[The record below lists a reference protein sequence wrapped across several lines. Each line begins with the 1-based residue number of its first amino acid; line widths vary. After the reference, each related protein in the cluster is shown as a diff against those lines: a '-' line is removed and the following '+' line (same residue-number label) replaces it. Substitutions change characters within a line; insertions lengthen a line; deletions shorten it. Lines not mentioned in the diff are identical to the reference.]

1 MIRNPNLP
9 EPESSSESEHGDSPE
24 TAARASR
31 RRFLQGSGAIAGGLA
46 LSGFAEAGTAHAADS
61 TAATADT
68 ATATAATSHR
78 GLPRGFNGDISDLK
92 HVVILMQE
100 NRSLDHYFGAL
111 PGVRGF
117 NDKQAL
123 KFQDGTNVFQQRDAN
138 GKIVTPQVDDGAWG
152 NDHGA
157 WGDVNHRKWDLWVQ
171 HNGTSCMNYHSSAYM
186 GFYHSVAAQYTI
198 ADQNFCSEFGP
209 TDPNR
214 KYLWSGTANSET
226 GNTDESNYS
235 RPWVTVAEQLQQVG
249 IDWRLYSDNSGDGRQ
264 GYVSSWIGDYG
275 DNELK
280 YFKGFEPAGLSTN
293 DPKLRPGTGLI
304 WRGNATY
311 YAGSTTPDDDSDT
324 NLDAVLK
331 NLHDACQP
339 GAEHPLPAVSWIVA
353 PYGWSEH
360 PGADTMH
367 GERYVKKVLDILQ
380 GNPDIWNHTL
390 FILNYDENDGKFDHV
405 LPPWPEPGTPRE
417 YAGDYPL
424 GFGARVPM
432 LLVSPWTRGGH
443 VATEVFDHTSTIR
456 FLEVWAKSLGKP
468 FTCPNI
474 SDWRRS
480 IAGDLTSA
488 IDFTHPQPGPAAFP
502 NPLAEQP
509 VSITADH
516 MTPRAL
522 SFHPHATI
530 TEDRKAGT
538 VTATMTLSGGP
549 TNKAL
554 SFQVFPDK
562 YQPFSSTPFTVTEKK
577 ERTYTWN
584 TKTTDGKYAFSIYS
598 NDGFVRAFA
607 GQLPPAGHHNGA
619 LPRVTVDLHKGHGTR
634 HQAQAELTLHN
645 DGTKPLTYTLTAN
658 DYAGG
663 TRHVSVAPGRTK
675 TVTWPTQQGYYDV
688 VLTVD
693 SDNTWTQRYAGRVA
707 THERHSH

>member
-1 MIRNPNLP
+1 MTHIPNTSP
-9 EPESSSESEHGDSPE
+9 TPESPLDDSSEP
-24 TAARASR
+24 TAGASR
-31 RRFLQGSGAIAGGLA
+31 RRFLQGSGVVAGTLALGGLT
-46 LSGFAEAGTAHAADS
+46 SEGTAEAADANGGS
-61 TAATADT
+61 ITAD
-68 ATATAATSHR
+68 ATEAAAAAAAKTNRR

-117 NDKQAL
+117 GDKQAL
-123 KFQDGTNVFQQRDAN
+123 RFQDGTSVFQQKDAS
-138 GKIVTPQVDDGAWG
+138 GKIVTPQADDGAWG

-171 HNGTSCMNYHSSAYM
+171 HNGASCMNYHSAAYM

-235 RPWVTVAEQLQQVG
+235 RPWVTVAEQLQEVG
-249 IDWRLYSDNSGDGRQ
+249 IDWRLFSDNSGDGRQ

-280 YFKGFEPAGLSTN
+280 YFKGFEPAGLAAD
-293 DPKLRPGTGLI
+293 DPRLRPGTGLI
-304 WRGNATY
+304 WRGNAAY
-311 YAGSTTPDDDSDT
+311 YAGSTTPDDDSDA

-331 NLHDACQP
+331 PLHDACQP

-367 GERYVKKVLDILQ
+367 GERYTKKVLDILQ

-405 LPPWPEPGTPRE
+405 LPPWPEAGTARE

-443 VATEVFDHTSTIR
+443 VASEVFDHTSTIR

-488 IDFTHPQPGPAAFP
+488 VDFAHPQPGPAAFP
-502 NPLAEQP
+502 DPLAETP
-509 VSITADH
+509 VSITADD
-516 MTPRAL
+516 MTPRPL
-522 SFHPHATI
+522 SFQPNATLS
-530 TEDRKAGT
+530 EDRKAGT
-538 VTATMTLSGGP
+538 VTATMTLAGGP
-549 TNKAL
+549 AGKAV

-562 YQPFSSTPFTVTEKK
+562 YLPFSSTPFTVTEKK
-577 ERTYTWN
+577 SRTYTWDAKAN
-584 TKTTDGKYAFSIYS
+584 DGKYAFSIYC
-598 NDGFVRAFA
+598 NDGFVRSFA
-607 GQLPPAGHHNGA
+607 GQVGGPA
-619 LPRVTVDLHKGHGTR
+619 RV
-634 HQAQAELTLHN
+634 QAELVTGHHHEVKFTLHN
-645 DGTKPLTYTLTAN
+645 DGTKRITYTLTAN
-658 DYAGG
+658 DFLGG
-663 TRHVSVAPGRTK
+663 TRHVTVAPGHTS
-675 TVTWPTQQGYYDV
+675 TVTWPTKQGYYDV

-693 SDNTWTQRYAGRVA
+693 ADAAWTQRYAGRIA
-707 THERHSH
+707 TAEHGCR